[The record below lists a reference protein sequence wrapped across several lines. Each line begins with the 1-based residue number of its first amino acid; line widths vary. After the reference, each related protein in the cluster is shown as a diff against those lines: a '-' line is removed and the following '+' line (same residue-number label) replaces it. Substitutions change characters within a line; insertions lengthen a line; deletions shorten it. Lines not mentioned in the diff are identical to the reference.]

1 MNSLDAVWDIYL
13 ENILKMTTRQKRG
26 DGSRKKVTGTAI
38 MPRRWDTFLQ
48 NAQNKASL
56 FQFISNC
63 IKSKLFPGLKQK
75 KMVTTYNE
83 GIYSSDGTEPVT
95 LSPCNHEEGDD
106 RALLHFKNM
115 SKEGVTRK

>member
-1 MNSLDAVWDIYL
+1 M
-13 ENILKMTTRQKRG
+13 
-26 DGSRKKVTGTAI
+26 TGTAI
-38 MPRRWDTFLQ
+38 MPRRWDTCLQ

-63 IKSKLFPGLKQK
+63 IKSKLFPGLQQK

-83 GIYSSDGTEPVT
+83 CIYSSDGTEPVT
-95 LSPCNHEEGDD
+95 LSPCNHEEADD
-106 RALLHFKNM
+106 RALLHGKNM